1 MSKELVK
8 EKEVKILNE
17 DKKGESMEETT
28 VDGERKLKTEIKR
41 TQ

>member
-28 VDGERKLKTEIKR
+28 VDWDQEDSVS
-41 TQ
+41 